1 MFVPWKCNI
10 RLHPLGLR
18 VFFLNILFKNYGPP
32 NFYVVT
38 RFTEYNKPCR
48 YITRIQTINDSLFK
62 CFILFFC
69 KMVNLPLF
77 NKVYQVV
84 AILIFCTTLYVVFQ
98 YTREPESILS
108 CKFKNNALF
117 LRHEF
122 RCEIL
127 KFFYFLNLLIDLD
140 RVNAQPL
147 AGLVGFTFA
156 ETSIVFLNS
165 LVPE

>member
-18 VFFLNILFKNYGPP
+18 ACSLNYTLRTQGHPIFVITL
-32 NFYVVT
+32 
-38 RFTEYNKPCR
+38 FTEYNKPCR

-62 CFILFFC
+62 YFILFFC
-69 KMVNLPLF
+69 KMVNLPLL

-98 YTREPESILS
+98 YTREPEFILS
-108 CKFKNNALF
+108 CKLKNNALF

-147 AGLVGFTFA
+147 AGLVGFTFV